1 MVSGRMSLTRA
12 RTAFPA
18 ILALALFLSG
28 IGAALAHDHPTGAT
42 CEVCKLTHNSP
53 ADLANRISAPEP
65 IRAAERIESP
75 ASTRL
80 HPSELVVPQGRAPPV
95 CS

>member
-1 MVSGRMSLTRA
+1 MVSRGMTSRS
-12 RTAFPA
+12 RTLVPA

-53 ADLANRISAPEP
+53 ADLASRILAPEP
-65 IRAAERIESP
+65 IRAAERIDLLA
-75 ASTRL
+75 ASQPR
-80 HPSELVVPQGRAPPV
+80 PSDLAVPQGRAPPV
-95 CS
+95 RD